1 MSLENQLRDAARR
14 GELDVVTYLLDR
26 GVNVDA
32 RNWVSI
38 ILWSVK
44 LTNMYMRVIY
54 ILGKYYNRSNEWD

>member
-32 RNWVSI
+32 RNWVSLSKYNI
-38 ILWSVK
+38 ICGL
-44 LTNMYMRVIY
+44 
-54 ILGKYYNRSNEWD
+54 